1 MSATEPV
8 PARPRIREGC
18 PDTQARPPRSLAPDL
33 ARGLMLALIA
43 MANVPWFLWG
53 QESGAFGIH
62 VPARNALDTAI
73 QVVMGLG
80 VDGRSFPLFAFLFGY
95 GMVQFFRSRI
105 DRGLEHRTV
114 RRMLRRRHWAML
126 LLGFLHALLLF
137 LGDILGAY
145 AIAGLLLVWIFFGRR
160 DRTLLIWIS
169 VATALFALYSLG
181 SVVSGLYLSTQP
193 DILEA
198 MDAGGASFSMGSF
211 RDIAHGQSNYLVAA
225 GLRAGMWAFSLP
237 STALGF
243 AVPVSI
249 MLGWLAARH
258 RVLDEPWNHMR
269 LLRLTAAVGITIGWA
284 GGVTR
289 ILPMLGV
296 LDMPDVLFWTFM
308 GTEMISGVACGIGYA
323 AAFGLIAAHLE
334 GRTRPATN
342 TTAAP
347 AEAPEPAVR
356 KRDLSP
362 DARSALV
369 ASRSYG
375 APASP
380 VTPEMTRQVSAPV
393 RAIAAVGQR
402 SLTFYLFQSIV
413 FAPLL
418 AAWGFGLGQHLS
430 TTASTAL
437 ALGVWLIS
445 VLIAGWM
452 ASRDM
457 RGPAERLLRRLTYGK
472 QDAAAQAG
480 AQPIAEATP

>member
-1 MSATEPV
+1 
-8 PARPRIREGC
+8 
-18 PDTQARPPRSLAPDL
+18 
-33 ARGLMLALIA
+33 MLALIA

-53 QESGAFGIH
+53 QEAGAFGVH

-169 VATALFALYSLG
+169 VATALFTLYSLG

-193 DILEA
+193 DILES
-198 MDAGGASFSMGSF
+198 MEAGGASFSMAAF
-211 RDIAHGQSNYLVAA
+211 RDIAHGESNYLLAA
-225 GLRAGMWAFSLP
+225 GLRVGMWAFSLP
-237 STALGF
+237 SMALGF

-258 RVLDEPWNHMR
+258 RVLEEPWNHMR
-269 LLRLTAAVGITIGWA
+269 LLRLTAVIGITIGWA
-284 GGVTR
+284 GGLTR
-289 ILPMLGV
+289 ILGLMGILELPEA
-296 LDMPDVLFWTFM
+296 LFWTFM

-334 GRTRPATN
+334 GRTEAVG
-342 TTAAP
+342 AARG
-347 AEAPEPAVR
+347 ARAAEPAVR

-362 DARSALV
+362 EARSALV
-369 ASRSYG
+369 AARSYG
-375 APASP
+375 APASS
-380 VTPEMTRQVSAPV
+380 VTPEMRRTLPAPV
-393 RAIAAVGQR
+393 KAVAAVGQR

-413 FAPLL
+413 FSPLL
-418 AAWGFGLGQHLS
+418 TAWGFGLGRHLTTS
-430 TTASTAL
+430 TSTAL
-437 ALGVWLIS
+437 ALGVWLLS

-472 QDAAAQAG
+472 LDPSGVIAAGSHRRRDPVPG
-480 AQPIAEATP
+480 A

>member
-1 MSATEPV
+1 
-8 PARPRIREGC
+8 
-18 PDTQARPPRSLAPDL
+18 
-33 ARGLMLALIA
+33 MLALIA

-53 QESGAFGIH
+53 QQAGAFGVH
-62 VPARNALDTAI
+62 VPARNALDTVI

-169 VATALFALYSLG
+169 AATALFALYSLG
-181 SVVSGLYLSTQP
+181 STVSGLYLSTQP

-198 MDAGGASFSMGSF
+198 MDAGGASFSMASF

-225 GLRAGMWAFSLP
+225 GLRVGMWAFSLP
-237 STALGF
+237 SMALGF

-296 LDMPDVLFWTFM
+296 LDLPDVLFWTFM

-347 AEAPEPAVR
+347 AKAPEPAVR
-356 KRDLSP
+356 KRGLSP

-380 VTPEMTRQVSAPV
+380 MTPEMTRQVSAPV

-402 SLTFYLFQSIV
+402 SLTFYLFQSVI

-430 TTASTAL
+430 TTTSTAL
-437 ALGVWLIS
+437 ALGVWLVS

-480 AQPIAEATP
+480 VQPVAEAMP

>member
-145 AIAGLLLVWIFFGRR
+145 AIGGLLLVWIFFGRR

-380 VTPEMTRQVSAPV
+380 MTPEMTRQVSAPV

-402 SLTFYLFQSIV
+402 SLTFYLFQSII